1 MEKTSTG
8 LQENVAG
15 LLCYV
20 LTWVSGIV
28 FLLIETEN
36 KTIRYHAIQS
46 IAAFGA
52 ITVLLII
59 LSILTVIPV
68 IGLVFSIIM
77 WLVYVGMIILWIV
90 CMVKAYQGSKFKLP
104 WAGNLAEKHAG

>member
-20 LTWVSGIV
+20 AWWVTGII
-28 FLLIETEN
+28 FLLLEKEN
-36 KTIRYHAIQS
+36 KTVRFHAIQS
-46 IAAFGA
+46 IAVFGA
-52 ITVLLII
+52 ISVAIFIVSWIPIIGAIIGGLL
-59 LSILTVIPV
+59 
-68 IGLVFSIIM
+68 
-77 WLVYVGMIILWIV
+77 WLLGVILWIV

-104 WAGNLAEKHAG
+104 WAGNLAEKNAG